1 MIKKL
6 SMRESTQFDQEYFGG
21 IEEEKGGNGV
31 KDLDQ
36 PRKPSSSQ
44 HLMMRNN
51 SSVGTNNEVVNEIR
65 SYDSREKASQATTEE
80 KTSVITSAQL

>member
-21 IEEEKGGNGV
+21 VEEEKGAV
-31 KDLDQ
+31 KDNSDQQ
-36 PRKPSSSQ
+36 PRNNSHQ
-44 HLMMRNN
+44 LLMRNN
-51 SSVGTNNEVVNEIR
+51 SSMGTNNEVVNEIR
-65 SYDSREKASQATTEE
+65 SFDSREKASQATTSE

>member
-21 IEEEKGGNGV
+21 LEEEKVGA
-31 KDLDQ
+31 KDSSEQ
-36 PRKPSSSQ
+36 PPRNNSHQ
-44 HLMMRNN
+44 LLMRNN
-51 SSVGTNNEVVNEIR
+51 SSIGTNNEVVNEIR

>member
-21 IEEEKGGNGV
+21 IEEEKGGNRV
-31 KDLDQ
+31 KDIDQ
-36 PRKPSSSQ
+36 PRKTSSSH

-51 SSVGTNNEVVNEIR
+51 SSIGTNNEVVNEIR
-65 SYDSREKASQATTEE
+65 SYDSREKAS
-80 KTSVITSAQL
+80 